1 MRVFVQIVHIKN
13 ISWNIKHQILS
24 IVNMSLD
31 QREKARENISVYN
44 YYNNKA
50 RNKLPHQNQ
59 SYNTK
64 IIG

>member
-31 QREKARENISVYN
+31 QREKARENISVN
-44 YYNNKA
+44 YNNKA
-50 RNKLPHQNQ
+50 RNKLPHQ

>member
-1 MRVFVQIVHIKN
+1 
-13 ISWNIKHQILS
+13 
-24 IVNMSLD
+24 MSLD
-31 QREKARENISVYN
+31 QREKARENISVN
-44 YYNNKA
+44 YNNKA